1 MKTLHMLLNMVEF
14 EFNFVGF
21 LSQPTAI
28 YRDQLAAREDE
39 GIPFWVNIYNFYHM
53 ICLLSPTAVQDLWG

>member
-28 YRDQLAAREDE
+28 YRDQLAAREDQ
-39 GIPFWVNIYNFYHM
+39 GIPF
-53 ICLLSPTAVQDLWG
+53 

>member
-1 MKTLHMLLNMVEF
+1 MLLNMVEF

-39 GIPFWVNIYNFYHM
+39 GIPF
-53 ICLLSPTAVQDLWG
+53 